1 MKIQYVL
8 TLFASA
14 FAIVSAADADVDTN
28 KGSYSV
34 GEDIKVSFAD
44 SDPHPQ
50 DWVGIYMSNT
60 NLNHLENPLLW
71 LYTCGDQHCNFAV
84 QHDTLTF
91 GSGDP
96 DEGSRAHFPLPAGNY
111 IAVLARNNHQPY
123 EVRAFSHVFSIR
135 NAPANTIIDLLEHS
149 GNFNTLL
156 AALGATG
163 LDDVLRTAGPFTLF
177 APNDDAF
184 ALLGADTINFL
195 LANLDVLT
203 DILLYHVVGGNVL
216 STDLSDGSVTTLN
229 TDDIHVDVRSNG
241 DIIINGN
248 TFVVDRDNLA
258 SNGVYHEINKVLSP
272 PPDPASVSTN
282 KDCYHVGEDID
293 VFFRSGGD
301 AHPRDFVAI
310 YYSDV
315 NIHNLR
321 GTLLWLY
328 TCGDQHCSD
337 AVESGTLTFGSGHPN
352 ESSSRAHF
360 PLPAGHYRAILARGT
375 HYPYEFLA
383 GSHEFDINTSAHPCS

>member
-1 MKIQYVL
+1 MKLQCVL

-14 FAIVSAADADVDTN
+14 FAIVSAADADVDTD
-28 KGSYSV
+28 KGSYGV

-50 DWVGIYMSNT
+50 DWVGIYKSNT

-91 GSGDP
+91 GSGGP
-96 DEGSRAHFPLPAGNY
+96 DEESNAHLPLPAGNY
-111 IAVLARNNHQPY
+111 IAVLARYNHQPY

-135 NAPANTIIDLLEHS
+135 H
-149 GNFNTLL
+149 
-156 AALGATG
+156 
-163 LDDVLRTAGPFTLF
+163 
-177 APNDDAF
+177 
-184 ALLGADTINFL
+184 
-195 LANLDVLT
+195 
-203 DILLYHVVGGNVL
+203 
-216 STDLSDGSVTTLN
+216 
-229 TDDIHVDVRSNG
+229 
-241 DIIINGN
+241 
-248 TFVVDRDNLA
+248 
-258 SNGVYHEINKVLSP
+258 

-282 KDCYHVGEDID
+282 KNCYHVGEDID

-315 NIHNLR
+315 NIHYLG

-328 TCGDQHCSD
+328 TCGDQHCSF
-337 AVESGTLTFGSGHPN
+337 AVESDTLTFGSGHPN